1 MLSERL
7 LSFLEVQGS
16 PPKPKYTR
24 EEIDKMSLAESRRL
38 LDSNDGDYAFAC
50 EYHFGQNFDKGRCE
64 TPQQLAAL
72 MLARFMLL
80 DPWYEKVRAG
90 YEIEFRQEVEK
101 MNNRFVLEGL
111 SDEILKVPI
120 QGRMGRQN
128 ILAIASKLWE
138 LAYKFRE
145 KGISIEDTSV
155 RRRLKG
161 KAEIR

>member
-1 MLSERL
+1 
-7 LSFLEVQGS
+7 
-16 PPKPKYTR
+16 
-24 EEIDKMSLAESRRL
+24 
-38 LDSNDGDYAFAC
+38 
-50 EYHFGQNFDKGRCE
+50 
-64 TPQQLAAL
+64 
-72 MLARFMLL
+72 
-80 DPWYEKVRAG
+80 
-90 YEIEFRQEVEK
+90 

>member
-1 MLSERL
+1 
-7 LSFLEVQGS
+7 
-16 PPKPKYTR
+16 
-24 EEIDKMSLAESRRL
+24 
-38 LDSNDGDYAFAC
+38 
-50 EYHFGQNFDKGRCE
+50 
-64 TPQQLAAL
+64 
-72 MLARFMLL
+72 
-80 DPWYEKVRAG
+80 
-90 YEIEFRQEVEK
+90 
-101 MNNRFVLEGL
+101 
-111 SDEILKVPI
+111 LKVPI

>member
-1 MLSERL
+1 MTNCCEVIIPHPDLRPRPTSTPNTGSVNRDPSSCPPADTETQVSTMLKVYTISHPPPVKTTLVQPEPKPDPLTALLSPLQRDALLLSERL

-72 MLARFMLL
+72 MLARFM
-80 DPWYEKVRAG
+80 
-90 YEIEFRQEVEK
+90 
-101 MNNRFVLEGL
+101 
-111 SDEILKVPI
+111 
-120 QGRMGRQN
+120 
-128 ILAIASKLWE
+128 
-138 LAYKFRE
+138 
-145 KGISIEDTSV
+145 
-155 RRRLKG
+155 
-161 KAEIR
+161 